1 MKAEEIKRVV
11 KERYSKAA
19 QTYGAVEDSCCCP
32 SAAPPGAGFAERQG
46 LYTPEDL
53 ASVPELVVN
62 LSRGCGNPVSFAD
75 LRAGEVVVDLG
86 CGAGID
92 VIFAA
97 RRIAP
102 GGKVVGVDF
111 AQPMIERAT
120 QAVAEAGLTDL
131 VEFVV
136 GDFAE
141 SYLPDDFADAVISN
155 CVINLCPDKDSVY
168 RETFRILKP
177 RRAASLVQPFGNKVT
192 YFESRICDI
201 I

>member
-1 MKAEEIKRVV
+1 MSQQMKAEEIKRVV

-19 QTYGAVEDSCCCP
+19 QTYAAGEDSFCCP
-32 SAAPPGAGFAERQG
+32 SAASPGAGFAGRQG
-46 LYTPEDL
+46 HYTPEDL
-53 ASVPELVVN
+53 ASVPERVVN

-75 LRAGEVVVDLG
+75 LRAGEVFVDLG

-120 QAVAEAGLTDL
+120 QGVAEVGLTDL

-141 SYLPDDFADAVISN
+141 SHLPDDFADAVISN
-155 CVINLCPDKDSVY
+155 CVINLCPDKESVY
-168 RETFRILKP
+168 REVFRISKTG
-177 RRAASLVQPFGNKVT
+177 RSASHF
-192 YFESRICDI
+192 
-201 I
+201 

>member
-1 MKAEEIKRVV
+1 
-11 KERYSKAA
+11 
-19 QTYGAVEDSCCCP
+19 
-32 SAAPPGAGFAERQG
+32 
-46 LYTPEDL
+46 
-53 ASVPELVVN
+53 
-62 LSRGCGNPVSFAD
+62 
-75 LRAGEVVVDLG
+75 VVVDLG

-177 RRAASLVQPFGNKVT
+177 RRAASLVQPFGNKMT
-192 YFESRICDI
+192 YFESRIGDI

>member
-1 MKAEEIKRVV
+1 
-11 KERYSKAA
+11 
-19 QTYGAVEDSCCCP
+19 
-32 SAAPPGAGFAERQG
+32 
-46 LYTPEDL
+46 
-53 ASVPELVVN
+53 
-62 LSRGCGNPVSFAD
+62 
-75 LRAGEVVVDLG
+75 VVVDLG

-102 GGKVVGVDF
+102 GGKVVVVDF

-155 CVINLCPDKDSVY
+155 CVINLCPDKESVH
-168 RETFRILKP
+168 REAFRILEPGGRLAISDVDYSQKP
-177 RRAASLVQPFGNKVT
+177 ACEVKSRFEATWAGCVGVLWRSGRILISSGKPASRRSVLLPDISLTQQNWKKWLPAQAENSPHVQKKTILSLCKGW
-192 YFESRICDI
+192 
-201 I
+201 